1 MATKKKLLQAAA
13 GSAGGAA
20 LNVEDVFSIHL
31 WDGAGGTQTIVNGVD
46 LTQGGL
52 VWAKQRNSTIK
63 HVLSDSERGTTKV
76 LSSNLTTAESTETNG
91 FTSFNSDGFTFG
103 SWAGLNNNGDTYAS
117 WTFRKAPKFFDIIT
131 YSGTGSNQTISHN
144 LGSTPGMIV
153 VKARNNSDDA
163 WYVWHRSIPQFGSN
177 AQYRSVVFWDSS
189 SAYSNYSIQTAQPDD
204 SNIYVGSTWSTSGYD
219 YVMYVF
225 AHNNNDGGFGP
236 DGDQDIIKCGSYVG
250 DGDTDRK
257 IDIGFEAQYV
267 FVKNVNQNESWIALD
282 KMRGLPYKGNGGR
295 LRINFN
301 DAESEITR
309 TGHWSNGFSVLNSDA
324 ECNQN
329 NDTYI
334 YVAIRNNMPA
344 EPESGT
350 EVYTIDGEGGDGVTP
365 TYDSPNFT
373 PDLAWKKPTNNG
385 TNWMCHDRIR
395 RGYAIKLNAGQA
407 QSTSEDT
414 EGDGSAYG
422 RHWDYMDGW
431 AEHGAVGNNIM
442 AHMFKR
448 AKGFLDIVRYT
459 GAGTSIP
466 INHQLGAVPKMVWCK
481 RLDAASSWQVY
492 HEHMDAT
499 APEDYWMYL
508 DGAATKQDSSLRWN
522 DTAPTDTTFTVGT
535 AGTGNTNNADY
546 IAYVWGEVSG
556 VSKFGTY
563 TGNGTSQNI
572 DCGFSSGA
580 RFVLIKALNVGY
592 AWCVFTTH
600 RGIVSGD
607 DKFMTLETTAE
618 VTNKDIIDPYA
629 SGFAVSGTDY
639 LTNANNED
647 YIYWA
652 IA

>member
-1 MATKKKLLQAAA
+1 MSVNKLIGALGAA
-13 GSAGGAA
+13 GAGGAA
-20 LNVEDVFSIHL
+20 LNVEDVFSIHMY
-31 WDGAGGTQTIVNGVD
+31 DGTGSSQTITNNID
-46 LTQGGL
+46 LDGEGGL
-52 VWAKQRNSTIK
+52 VWIKNHDTFGKSHELVDTQRGK
-63 HVLSDSERGTTKV
+63 TKV
-76 LSSNLTTAESTETNG
+76 LRTNTSAAEFTDTAYLSSFNSNG
-91 FTSFNSDGFTFG
+91 FTLGTATNVNQ
-103 SWAGLNNNGDTYAS
+103 NNERYCS
-117 WTFRKAPKFFDIIT
+117 WTFRKAPRFFDIQTWTGDGASNRAIAHNID
-131 YSGTGSNQTISHN
+131 GTV
-144 LGSTPGMIV
+144 GMIWV
-153 VKARNNSDDA
+153 RRRNSSENWAVWSKHMGADEVLYLDQATSKSTSASIFGTSVPNSSNFYVGNHPASNNSGDT
-163 WYVWHRSIPQFGSN
+163 YV
-177 AQYRSVVFWDSS
+177 
-189 SAYSNYSIQTAQPDD
+189 AYI
-204 SNIYVGSTWSTSGYD
+204 
-219 YVMYVF
+219 F
-225 AHNNNDGGFGP
+225 ADNNGDGNFGP
-236 DGDQDIIKCGSYVG
+236 NGDQDIIKCGTYTG
-250 DGDTDRK
+250 NGTLGRK

-267 FVKNVNQNESWIALD
+267 LVKNINSGDSWPIMD

-295 LRINFN
+295 LRTNN
-301 DAESEITR
+301 TDPSEEQLRI
-309 TGHWSNGFSVLNSDA
+309 GHWSNGFSLLSTDSEVNVNGS
-324 ECNQN
+324 
-329 NDTYI
+329 TYI
-334 YVAIRNNMPA
+334 YIAIRNNMPA